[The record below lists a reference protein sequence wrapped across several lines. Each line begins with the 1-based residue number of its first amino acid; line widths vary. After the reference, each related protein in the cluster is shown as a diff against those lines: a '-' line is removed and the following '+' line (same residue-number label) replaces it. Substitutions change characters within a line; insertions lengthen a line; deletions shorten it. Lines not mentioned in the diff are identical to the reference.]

1 MTWLQ
6 IVSLL
11 ACPVM
16 MLFCMRGMLSKN
28 SCKNMKHGNQGASS
42 EQFQQ
47 LQQKVA
53 ELSEQNHHLMKE
65 LRSMKNTEVSMTQ
78 AAEK

>member
-6 IVSLL
+6 IVSIL

-16 MLFCMRGMLSKN
+16 MLFCMRGMFSKD
-28 SCKNMKHGNQGASS
+28 SCKKHGNQGASH

-53 ELSEQNHHLMKE
+53 ELSEKNQNLMKE
-65 LRSMKNTEVSMTQ
+65 LRSNKNTDTL
-78 AAEK
+78 AKPIAD